1 MNRITR
7 IAAYAL
13 FVGTALPVSAS
24 AQGVTVEELVATAL
38 ERSPEMQVV
47 RTEAGVAGG
56 QVMQAALRPNPTLLS
71 NHEHEPGGMMIT
83 GVDVEWPLD
92 LFRRPARV
100 TTAQRMADV
109 TSLSIR
115 DRERLLASVVREQA
129 GRVLAARRTLELINE
144 ALTTTRRMRDL
155 LDRRVTEGGSTKL
168 DANLAAVEALRLEA
182 DAALATGDLEAATI
196 ELKAVV
202 GLEPDAPLVVSDS
215 LEGLMASPMVPRMTT
230 VAAIEARPDLR
241 EAIARIGLAD
251 ARAGEARQDA
261 RSEISVVGGWTRNR
275 WMFPQFGLDHNGA
288 HVPIQNTFQTYVV
301 GARVTLPF
309 SNRNQGLL
317 ASARAERQGADALFA
332 ARQRAARAEIDAA
345 IARER
350 EARRAVDIYSTTV
363 RELAQQNV
371 DVMLEAYDLG
381 RFPLSDVLAE
391 QRRYLEIESAYTTV
405 LSRAYDA
412 RTAVARAFGETQ

>member
-47 RTEAGVAGG
+47 RTEAGVASG
-56 QVMQAALRPNPTLLS
+56 QVMQAALRPNPTLSS

-115 DRERLLASVVREQA
+115 DRERLLASIVRERA

-215 LEGLMASPMVPRMTT
+215 LEALMASPMVPRMTP

-251 ARAGEARQDA
+251 ARAEEARRNAQ
-261 RSEISVVGGWTRNR
+261 SEISVVGGWTRNR
-275 WMFPQFGLDHNGA
+275 WTFPQLGLDDHGA
-288 HVPIQNTFQTYVV
+288 AVPIQNTFHTYVV

-363 RELAQQNV
+363 RELARQNV

-405 LSRAYDA
+405 LARAYDA